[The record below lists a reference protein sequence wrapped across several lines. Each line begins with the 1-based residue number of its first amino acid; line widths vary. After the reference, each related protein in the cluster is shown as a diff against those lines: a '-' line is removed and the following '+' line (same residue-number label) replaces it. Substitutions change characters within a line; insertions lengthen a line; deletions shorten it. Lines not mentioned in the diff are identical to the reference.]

1 MEAKLSSVKTIS
13 AAPLATSVPVIP
25 IAIPISA
32 AFKLGASLTPSPVI
46 AAMLPLFLIAVTICT
61 LFSGETRAKTCTVF
75 TFSCNCSG
83 VKASISSPERAS
95 PFSSAMPN
103 SLAIAKAVVL
113 WSPVIIMVVIP
124 ACLKI
129 ETAFLHSG
137 LGGSIMP
144 TKPRNTKFSSLSSSA

>member
-46 AAMLPLFLIAVTICT
+46 AAIFPFALIAVTIWT
-61 LFSGETRAKTCTVF
+61 LFSGETRANTCTVF

-95 PFSSAMPN
+95 PFSSVIPN
-103 SLAIAKAVVL
+103 SFAIAKAVVL
-113 WSPVIIMVVIP
+113 WSPVIMTVVIP
-124 ACLKI
+124 AFLKI
-129 ETAFLHSG
+129 ETASLHSG
-137 LGGSIMP
+137 LGGSIIP
-144 TKPRNTKFSSLSSSA
+144 TKPTKTKFSSFNSAA